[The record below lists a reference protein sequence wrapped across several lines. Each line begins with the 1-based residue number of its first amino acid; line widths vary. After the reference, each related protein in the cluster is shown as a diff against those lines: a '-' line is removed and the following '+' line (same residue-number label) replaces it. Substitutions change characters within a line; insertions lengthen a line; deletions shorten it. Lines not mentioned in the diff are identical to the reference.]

1 MVKQENFAFV
11 EHARISSWNQPVLSI
26 EG

>member
-11 EHARISSWNQPVLSI
+11 EHARISSWNQPKH
-26 EG
+26 